1 MEELNELGYNI
12 EVEDI
17 VEYFSK
23 MDLTDEQKE
32 EREDLADKLKDYL
45 LIFLNLI
52 AIQIE
57 SARYNRDY
65 LINTLNAEL
74 RSIISE
80 NYVID
85 DYLNRYVNH
94 FSSAYVDLTYLHLM
108 KDENKEWWTSEDRAT
123 VTAEEES
130 NGVVNYVDYTR
141 AKEQGYTKKKWI
153 TEKDERVRKTHRP
166 LNDKV
171 IDIDNPFQVGNSL
184 MLFPKDTSFF
194 ASEREIARCR
204 CTCKYI
210 K

>member
-1 MEELNELGYNI
+1 MDELNELGNSI

-171 IDIDNPFQVGNSL
+171 IDIDKPFQVGNSL

-194 ASEREIARCR
+194 ASEREIANCR

>member
-171 IDIDNPFQVGNSL
+171 IDIDKPFQVGNSL

-194 ASEREIARCR
+194 ASEREIANCR

>member
-45 LIFLNLI
+45 LIFLNLV

-74 RSIISE
+74 RKIISE

-171 IDIDNPFQVGNSL
+171 IDIDKPFQVGNSL

-194 ASEREIARCR
+194 ASEREIVNCR
-204 CTCKYI
+204 CVAKYI